1 MKKNNSK
8 RRIQGGFFK
17 YLHLTKFDLS
27 RYGIFKEVDKKNYI
41 DNCLYLAL
49 KAGGLEADKLQ
60 QLKTYFLNRSI
71 PLSKIGQ
78 ICKDIGIQLKIHYL
92 KPCGKKAPIKSVGEK
107 SNPLYEIGLIDE
119 HYFIFEKTD
128 ITSYCI
134 KNYERLKDIDEC
146 NYIYNQRN
154 NKITDKTKGVITSF
168 ELFKSLLENQE
179 TLLKPIKFSA
189 EICSTQYYDKV
200 IEYDTL
206 EYPPESVKLTE
217 TFEDSDD
224 ELCEDEDEKDEIHDS
239 NDDEFY
245 YRVFADFETI
255 TEGSRHEPYCCA
267 FIDEDKN
274 KKTFEGEYCAVDMLD
289 NLPDKKNILLI
300 FHNMNYD
307 CRFLLKYIRQPKV
320 LVKGGRFLS
329 IQGTYTSNKRTNSV
343 KLNIKDSARMIPM
356 KLKDFGATFGLQQE
370 KEVMPYKLYTKEN
383 IEKRYMW
390 SSGLVMNY
398 VKEKDRQQFKD
409 NIDKWGLRKNLNQYD
424 IVQYALNYCMI
435 DCEVL
440 MNGYMKFREWI
451 KEITKLDIDKYI
463 TLQSLAN
470 KFMIFSGCW
479 SL

>member
-1 MKKNNSK
+1 MNLLLKGLAYENELTDQEVQYMKQIDISSLTKTLRLEVIERRGNIPDTRIRYKSSQPADEKNNSK

-27 RYGIFKEVDKKNYI
+27 RYGIFKEADKNNYI

-78 ICKDIGIQLKIHYL
+78 LCKDIGIQLKIHYL

-107 SNPLYEIGLIDE
+107 SAPLYEIGLIDE

-128 ITSYCI
+128 ITTYCI
-134 KNYERLKDIDEC
+134 KNYDEVKDKEHC
-146 NYIYNQRN
+146 NHIYNKQGQT
-154 NKITDKTKGVITSF
+154 KTDRGISSF

-206 EYPPESVKLTE
+206 EYPIESVRPT
-217 TFEDSDD
+217 TTQEDSDY
-224 ELCEDEDEKDEIHDS
+224 ELCEDEDEKDETYDS
-239 NDDEFY
+239 NDDDNY

-289 NLPDKKNILLI
+289 NLPDKNNILLI

-329 IQGTYTSNKRTNSV
+329 IQGTYMSKKRTNEIR
-343 KLNIKDSARMIPM
+343 LNIKDSAKMIPM
-356 KLKDFGATFGLQQE
+356 KLRDFGSIFGLEQE
-370 KEVMPYKLYTKEN
+370 KEIMPYKLYTKEN

-390 SSGLVMNY
+390 SGGLVMNY

-409 NIDKWGLRKNLNQYD
+409 NIDKWGLRK
-424 IVQYALNYCMI
+424 I
-435 DCEVL
+435 
-440 MNGYMKFREWI
+440 
-451 KEITKLDIDKYI
+451 
-463 TLQSLAN
+463 
-470 KFMIFSGCW
+470 
-479 SL
+479 